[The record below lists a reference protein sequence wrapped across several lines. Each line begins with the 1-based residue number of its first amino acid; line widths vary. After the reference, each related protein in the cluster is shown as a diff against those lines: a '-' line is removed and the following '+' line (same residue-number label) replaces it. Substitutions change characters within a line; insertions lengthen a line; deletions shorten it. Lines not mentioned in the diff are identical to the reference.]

1 MTNTFEAVERLRAD
15 LALLTADLE
24 TKSRIA
30 AVSGVETGD
39 SMVDAAREIVAVRE
53 QLRLKRMALHEAE
66 RRHEAEKEKAEK
78 ALRDADRER
87 CCELT
92 DELEKTG
99 KTFVLAIKRA
109 AKHYE
114 RLYELESSLRV
125 AAATASGWPKDWGWG
140 SLGEKPFA
148 MLMGAVCDNYSVPK
162 IPPSNWPTGN
172 KATRLTDPGHV
183 YSSIFLQRE
192 QWRNPQP
199 EELNEEGYREAEPED
214 FEHVA

>member
-39 SMVDAAREIVAVRE
+39 SMADAAREIVEVRE
-53 QLRLKRMALHEAE
+53 QLRLKRMALREAE
-66 RRHEAEKEKAEK
+66 RRYDAEKAEAER

-92 DELEKTG
+92 DEIEKTS

-114 RLYELESSLRV
+114 QLHELESAVRV
-125 AAATASGWPKDWGWG
+125 AASTASGWPADWTWG

-148 MLMGAVCDNYSVPK
+148 MLMGAICTNYAVPK
-162 IPPSNWPTGN
+162 IPPSQWPTGN
-172 KATRLTDPGHV
+172 KATRLTDPSHV
-183 YSSIFLQRE
+183 YSSLIHQRE

-199 EELNEEGYREAEPED
+199 DVLTEEGYREAALED
-214 FEHVA
+214 LEHVA

>member
-66 RRHEAEKEKAEK
+66 RRHDAEKAEAEK

-114 RLYELESSLRV
+114 RLYELESSAQGCWPQRRLAGQRIG
-125 AAATASGWPKDWGWG
+125 AGARSARSRLQCSWARSATIIRSPKFHQAIG
-140 SLGEKPFA
+140 
-148 MLMGAVCDNYSVPK
+148 
-162 IPPSNWPTGN
+162 
-172 KATRLTDPGHV
+172 
-183 YSSIFLQRE
+183 QRE
-192 QWRNPQP
+192 TRPR
-199 EELNEEGYREAEPED
+199 G
-214 FEHVA
+214 

>member
-39 SMVDAAREIVAVRE
+39 SMADAAREIVEVRE
-53 QLRLKRMALHEAE
+53 QLRLKRMALREAE
-66 RRHEAEKEKAEK
+66 RRHDAEKAEAEK

-92 DELEKTG
+92 DEIEKPARRSCWRSS
-99 KTFVLAIKRA
+99 VR

-125 AAATASGWPKDWGWG
+125 AGRNGVWLAKGLA
-140 SLGEKPFA
+140 LGLAWRE
-148 MLMGAVCDNYSVPK
+148 AVCNAHGRGLRQLFGPQNSTK
-162 IPPSNWPTGN
+162 QLANGN
-172 KATRLTDPGHV
+172 KATRLTDPAHV
-183 YSSIFLQRE
+183 YSSLIHSASSGGTRSLE
-192 QWRNPQP
+192 N
-199 EELNEEGYREAEPED
+199 
-214 FEHVA
+214 

>member
-39 SMVDAAREIVAVRE
+39 SMADAAREIVEVRE
-53 QLRLKRMALHEAE
+53 QLRLKRMALREAE
-66 RRHEAEKEKAEK
+66 RRHDAEKAEAEK

-92 DELEKTG
+92 DEIEKTS

-114 RLYELESSLRV
+114 QLHELESAVRV
-125 AAATASGWPKDWGWG
+125 AASTASDWPVDWAWG
-140 SLGEKPFA
+140 SIVGLPA
-148 MLMGAVCDNYSVPK
+148 
-162 IPPSNWPTGN
+162 I
-172 KATRLTDPGHV
+172 
-183 YSSIFLQRE
+183 
-192 QWRNPQP
+192 
-199 EELNEEGYREAEPED
+199 
-214 FEHVA
+214 